1 MLARVAAT
9 AQRSERAWCRIV
21 APNSCSSRRPSC
33 STHKGAAPLT
43 GHTHTDLVL
52 GHQRDAASS
61 IQQQADAGSMLF
73 DDAGVSA
80 GEAAALRAEVEAYKV
95 RAG

>member
-1 MLARVAAT
+1 
-9 AQRSERAWCRIV
+9 
-21 APNSCSSRRPSC
+21 
-33 STHKGAAPLT
+33 
-43 GHTHTDLVL
+43 VL